1 MVTNQTEF
9 LCGVGKNVENRVAG
23 GLDFQMRGV
32 RSLVISQIVLFA
44 STLGILKF
52 SKEGEALI
60 VILPVS
66 SFFFLF

>member
-1 MVTNQTEF
+1 MLKTGWQ
-9 LCGVGKNVENRVAG
+9 GV
-23 GLDFQMRGV
+23 LDFQMRGR

-60 VILPVS
+60 VNLPVS

>member
-23 GLDFQMRGV
+23 VLDFQMRGR

-44 STLGILKF
+44 SILGILKF
-52 SKEGEALI
+52 SKEGEAFF
-60 VILPVS
+60 VNLPDVS
-66 SFFFLF
+66 